1 MIQPY
6 NSFIRSQIKS
16 QSEVES
22 LSYEDVLSI
31 SAPMSTL
38 NADHRSS
45 SDSSPRRHPSEA
57 SISTVVE
64 KSNPPPPNTSVH
76 SMQARPRSTKC
87 NFEKRPIRSADVN
100 RVRTPQVP
108 EELRAHIRRQCS
120 MPSYAVLA
128 KADEPSSVNPSN
140 ETGPQE
146 EVIFHNI

>member
-1 MIQPY
+1 MIQLY
-6 NSFIRSQIKS
+6 NSFIRSQIKC

-45 SDSSPRRHPSEA
+45 SDSSPCRHPSEA
-57 SISTVVE
+57 SISTVE

-120 MPSYAVLA
+120 MPSNAVLA